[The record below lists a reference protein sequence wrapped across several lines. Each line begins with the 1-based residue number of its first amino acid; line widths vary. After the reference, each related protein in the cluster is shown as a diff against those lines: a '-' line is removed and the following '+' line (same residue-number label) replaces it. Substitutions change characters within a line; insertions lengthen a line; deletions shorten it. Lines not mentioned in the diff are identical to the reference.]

1 MAIPHSFLGCVS
13 VSGGNTITGDQ
24 TFSDD
29 VACEGTLDVT
39 GAATLA
45 STLAVDGAVTMASSL
60 TVTGDVVITGN
71 LTHTGGAIFAEV
83 RAATTANITLSG
95 AQTIDGVSVVAG
107 NRVLVKNQSTASQ
120 NGIYVAASGAW
131 ARSVDLP
138 AGASAAGVTVMVQ
151 EGTVSAD
158 VIYICTDN
166 VGSDVVGTNNLTF
179 ASGAVLDALLVHK
192 AGVENI
198 TGVKTFTAGLALS
211 TAQTLV
217 AGSNTLVGT
226 VADKLN
232 PVHLAIAS
240 QAIGD
245 LLVADSTTTMARL
258 PDVATGQVLKS
269 GGVGAAPAYG
279 AIGGTT
285 AAGSAHTHAFTGT
298 AATTATAE
306 AFTGTGYSTA
316 GQVVTTSDN
325 QTMTL
330 NQCAGMWLITATQ
343 APCLIASNT
352 AVTGAP
358 AVLTVFGLA
367 PTTTAEDYKILIA
380 PTPAG
385 TNANESAHTHSGTG
399 LT

>member
-1 MAIPHSFLGCVS
+1 MSNPASFVTAATTD
-13 VSGGNTITGDQ
+13 GNNTFVGDQTFTGDLTITGD
-24 TFSDD
+24 
-29 VACEGTLDVT
+29 VT
-39 GAATLA
+39 
-45 STLAVDGAVTMASSL
+45 
-60 TVTGDVVITGN
+60 ITGN
-71 LTHTGGAIFAEV
+71 LTHTGGATFSEV

-107 NRVLVKNQSTASQ
+107 NRVLVKNQNTGSQ
-120 NGIYVAASGAW
+120 NGIYTAAASAW
-131 ARSVDLP
+131 SRSDDLP
-138 AGASAAGVTVMVQ
+138 AGASAAGLLVIVQ
-151 EGTVSAD
+151 EGTVNAD
-158 VIYICTDN
+158 ITYICTDN
-166 VGSDVVGTNNLTF
+166 VGSDVVGTNSLTF
-179 ASGAVLDALLVHK
+179 AAGAVVDSLLVHK
-192 AGVENI
+192 AGAENI
-198 TGVKTFTAGLALS
+198 TGVKTFTAGVAVS
-211 TAQTLV
+211 TAQTV
-217 AGSNTLVGT
+217 VVGANTLVGT

-232 PVHLAIAS
+232 PVHLAHAS

-245 LLVADSTTTMARL
+245 LLVADGATTMTRL

-285 AAGSAHTHAFTGT
+285 AAGSAHTHTFTGD
-298 AATTATAE
+298 APTTATAE
-306 AFTGTGYSTA
+306 AFTGTGFVTA
-316 GQVVTTSDN
+316 GQVVTTTDN

-358 AVLTVFGLA
+358 AVLTVYGLA
-367 PTTTAEDYKILIA
+367 PTTNAETYKILRA

-385 TNANESAHTHSGTG
+385 SNANESAHTHGGTG

>member
-1 MAIPHSFLGCVS
+1 MSNPASFVTAAT
-13 VSGGNTITGDQ
+13 VDGNNTFVGDQTITGD
-24 TFSDD
+24 
-29 VACEGTLDVT
+29 
-39 GAATLA
+39 
-45 STLAVDGAVTMASSL
+45 L
-60 TVTGDVVITGN
+60 TITGDVTITGN
-71 LTHTGGAIFAEV
+71 FTHTGGATFSEV

-107 NRVLVKNQSTASQ
+107 NRVLVKNQGTASQ
-120 NGIYVAASGAW
+120 NGIYTAAAGAW
-131 ARSVDLP
+131 SRSDDLP
-138 AGASAAGVTVMVQ
+138 AGASAAGLMVVVQ

-158 VIYICTDN
+158 VTYLCTND
-166 VGSDVVGTNNLTF
+166 VGSDVVGTNNLVF
-179 ASGAVLDALLVHK
+179 ASGAVLDSLLVHK
-192 AGVENI
+192 AGAENI
-198 TGVKTFTAGLALS
+198 TGVKTFTAGLAMS

-217 AGSNTLVGT
+217 VGSNTLIGT
-226 VADKLN
+226 VADKIN
-232 PVHLAIAS
+232 PVHIAHAS

-245 LLVADSTTTMARL
+245 LLVADGATTMTRL

-285 AAGSAHTHAFTGT
+285 AAGSAHTHTFTGD
-298 AATTATAE
+298 APTTATTE
-306 AFTGTGYSTA
+306 AFTGTGFATA
-316 GQVVTTSDN
+316 GQVVTTTDN

-343 APCLIASNT
+343 APCLIESNT

-358 AVLTVFGLA
+358 AVLTVYGLA
-367 PTTTAEDYKILIA
+367 PTTDAGTYKILRA

-385 TNANESAHTHSGTG
+385 SNANESAHTHSGTG